1 MRIFYAPLRALEN
14 KFVDYAASLQP
25 GPQRRVL
32 VLCPSARTAA
42 TLRRLCVQK
51 TGVISNVFF
60 VTFSQLLARLNAQSP
75 AAQVPLLPA
84 DNLHDYIL
92 KKLLSAPGLGLY
104 KKPSRGFISALKAS
118 LRDLGDSLADPD
130 VLEEHLQTTS
140 DPLLLN
146 QQPHLQWLINVYRAY
161 LQKMDAVP
169 GYRSYRQYF
178 EDALSVAQASPWLQ
192 SFTEILV
199 YGFYEF
205 TGRQLDLFSA
215 LRTHYPVTVFW
226 PYSSHPAF
234 EFGRKFF
241 ETNIL
246 GAGAEA
252 QALPGNWSSLAAG
265 EALEALF
272 SPRTSEHTPQNVHF
286 VSAADA
292 QAEVFFAVKEMLRLH
307 EQEGMP
313 FEDMALCARSLEGYK
328 AFLPAVCAQNGVPL
342 NADFAFNFTS
352 LPLGVFLTNLFSL
365 ARGGFDREDVL
376 AVVTSPYFKRPNRW
390 RYLID
395 ECLAKRDFGQWADLL
410 RPTLSSYDPAF
421 LTWLEGIKTQLE
433 FLEKPLAWNTLCAAA
448 AQLVQDNVCTEGL
461 SPAEQQVL
469 AEWQNVLNGFARY
482 NAVAQTAQE
491 GEFLDE
497 LFSALQDVRLH
508 QTAAVPGG
516 VSVLDALAMRGQGFK
531 AVFLLGLNEK
541 SFPQAMH
548 EDPML
553 KDYYRRVLRDQLGF
567 WINPKM
573 ERFNEERLLFFCAL
587 EAAADKLY
595 LSCLRSDAEGKPLV
609 ISGYLA
615 EFARA
620 AKTDLQTASRYVS
633 GRLSERLKT
642 ADLASLSAKELSL
655 LLAAESAPEE
665 NYLQAGLLDE
675 GDSDSL
681 HAARQMA
688 GTGTLNAFDG
698 KVQSGREIFASQH
711 AAGFSPSA
719 LQDLARCPMKYFL
732 AKGLGL
738 KEKDEVLS
746 RSELAPDLRGTA
758 YHQILMD
765 YYQRL
770 YKEGLAGQLFAPALE
785 ARLDEAVNK
794 NYNAQSYK
802 QFGIYPVIWDMILK
816 DIRDKLADFVVQ
828 DAEHLDGFVPSVF
841 ETQFEK
847 IYSPSANVKMKLKG
861 IIDRIDVNAQN
872 KTFRVLDYKSGR
884 HGGKDLTGDMFK
896 KIILQPFIYLILA
909 QDQPPTRGLTPDG
922 AALLNINKGYNR
934 QELTAQGF
942 EAVRPRAEKFLT
954 LLPEL
959 ICGGTFFVSP
969 GDHCQYCPYGAIC
982 RKDAY
987 RTLLRVKHTPQAGAL
1002 EEAKQ

>member
-1 MRIFYAPLRALEN
+1 MHIFYAPFRALEQ
-14 KFVDYAASLQP
+14 KFAEYAASLQP

-32 VLCPSARTAA
+32 VLCPSARVAA
-42 TLRRLCVQK
+42 ALKRLCVQK

-60 VTFSQLLARLNAQSP
+60 VTFSQLLARLNAQG
-75 AAQVPLLPA
+75 AAEKAPLLPG
-84 DNLHDYIL
+84 DSLHDYLL
-92 KKLLSAPGLGLY
+92 KKLLSSPGLNLY
-104 KKPSRGFISALKAS
+104 KKPSRGFIGALKAS
-118 LRDLGDSLADPD
+118 LRDLADSLAEPD

-146 QQPHLQWLINVYRAY
+146 QLPHLQWLVRIYRAY
-161 LQKMDAVP
+161 LQKMDEVP

-178 EDALSVAQASPWLQ
+178 EDGLSALPASPWLH
-192 SFTEILV
+192 SFTEILI

-205 TGRQLDLFSA
+205 TGRQLELFSA
-215 LRTHYPVTVFW
+215 LRAHYPVTVFW
-226 PYSSHPAF
+226 PYARHPAF

-246 GAGAEA
+246 GAAADA
-252 QALPGNWSSLAAG
+252 QALAEPWNSLAAG
-265 EALEALF
+265 EALESLF
-272 SPRTSEHTPQNVHF
+272 SGRTAAHCPEGVEF

-307 EQEGMP
+307 MQQGIAY
-313 FEDMALCARSLEGYK
+313 EDMALCARSLEGYK
-328 AFLPAVCAQNGVPL
+328 SFLPAVCAQNGVPL
-342 NADFAFNFTS
+342 NADFTFGFTS

-376 AVVTSPYFKRPNRW
+376 AVVTSPYFKTPNRW

-410 RPTLSSYDPAF
+410 RPTLTNYDPAF
-421 LTWLEGIKTQLE
+421 LAWLEDIQRRLA
-433 FLEKPLAWNTLCAAA
+433 FLEKPLPWSTLCAAA
-448 AQLVQDNVCTEGL
+448 QALVEQNVDAEGL
-461 SPAEQQVL
+461 SAAEKAAMSQFQQVL
-469 AEWQNVLNGFARY
+469 DGFARY
-482 NAVAQTAQE
+482 SAVSPKAEE

-508 QTAAVPGG
+508 HTSAVPGG
-516 VSVLDALAMRGQGFK
+516 VCVVDALAMRGQGFK
-531 AVFLLGLNEK
+531 VVFVLGLNEK
-541 SFPQAMH
+541 SFPQAIY

-553 KDYYRRVLRDQLGF
+553 RDYYRRLLRDQLGF
-567 WINPKM
+567 WLNPKK
-573 ERFNEERLLFFCAL
+573 ERFHEERLLFFCAL

-620 AKTDLQTASRYVS
+620 AGVDLPSVFRYVS

-642 ADLASLSAKELSL
+642 TELVLLSDKELSL
-655 LLAAESAPEE
+655 LLAAEGARQEE
-665 NYLQAGLLDE
+665 YSQAGLLDE
-675 GDSDSL
+675 ARTASL
-681 HAARQMA
+681 QAAKQLSA
-688 GTGTLNAFDG
+688 VGTLNGFDG
-698 KVQSGREIFASQH
+698 SVKCGQEIFASQH

-732 AKGLGL
+732 AKGIGL

-746 RSELAPDLRGTA
+746 RSELAPNLRGMA

-765 YYQRL
+765 YYQSL
-770 YKEGLAGQLFAPALE
+770 YKDGLAGQLFPSALE

-794 NYNAQSYK
+794 NYNAKSYK
-802 QFGIYPVIWDMILK
+802 QFGIYPVIWEMILK

-828 DAEHLDGFVPSVF
+828 DAARLEGFVPSVF
-841 ETQFEK
+841 ETLFEK
-847 IYSPSANVKMKLKG
+847 IYAPSADIQMKLKG
-861 IIDRIDVNAQN
+861 IIDRIDVNAQD

-884 HGGKDLTGDMFK
+884 HGGKDLAADMFK
-896 KIILQPFIYLILA
+896 KVILQPFIYLILA
-909 QDQPPTRGLTPDG
+909 QDQAPTRGLSPAG

-934 QELTAQGF
+934 QELTVQGF
-942 EAVRPRAEKFLT
+942 EAVRPRADRFLS
-954 LLPEL
+954 LLAQL
-959 ICGGTFFVSP
+959 ICQGTFFVSP
-969 GDHCQYCPYGAIC
+969 GEHCLYCPYGAVC

-987 RTLLRVKHTPQAGAL
+987 RTLLRVKHTPQAALL
-1002 EEAKQ
+1002 EEAKK